1 MSGQQKT
8 DRRLWWLL
16 VVAAVVS
23 VAWLLATFGLL
34 GSTLEPDDRATIWGL
49 LGDRLMLISLTWGAG
64 MAAIAWGLKRW
75 FDHWVTP
82 SVQLAEE
89 AQVERERD
97 NSTAGRLINRDMAG
111 LGGTSRDGMQ

>member
-1 MSGQQKT
+1 MAGPRRT

-16 VVAAVVS
+16 GVAAAVS
-23 VAWLLATFGLL
+23 VVWLLLTFWLIGLTLEAVAREAVWSLL
-34 GSTLEPDDRATIWGL
+34 GE
-49 LGDRLMLISLTWGAG
+49 RLVLVSLTWAAG

-89 AQVERERD
+89 ARVLLCLC
-97 NSTAGRLINRDMAG
+97 S
-111 LGGTSRDGMQ
+111 